1 MCLSKKTSTAVSTV
15 LGTEQ
20 TDTLETE
27 SDDNFLGTVESQGE
41 TQWMLVLK
49 VNNLDVSF
57 KIDTGA
63 KVSAINETT
72 FNKLKDI
79 QLKKPQKL
87 LYGPAMS
94 PLTVLGQFTASLIFN
109 HVTCKQKVFVVKDL
123 KHNLLGLPAIT
134 SLSLISRMSTVH
146 YNTQDIKKHFS
157 HLFQGLGSLGDEYEI
172 HLKEEAK
179 PVSLHTARNIP
190 LPLRSK
196 VQQELKRMESM
207 GVISPVT
214 EPSPWCSGMVV
225 VPKPSGQV
233 RICVDLKKLNECVQR
248 EFHPLPHVEEILR
261 EHRCLRS

>member
-1 MCLSKKTSTAVSTV
+1 MT
-15 LGTEQ
+15 
-20 TDTLETE
+20 
-27 SDDNFLGTVESQGE
+27 GTVESQGE
-41 TQWMLVLK
+41 TQWMSVLK

-63 KVSAINETT
+63 EVSAINETT

-87 LYGPAMS
+87 FYGPAMS
-94 PLTVLGQFTASLIFN
+94 PLTVLGQFTASLTFN

-123 KHNLLGLPAIT
+123 KHNLLGLPVIT

-146 YNTQDIKKHFS
+146 YNTQDIKKNFS
-157 HLFQGLGSLGDEYEI
+157 HLFQGLGSLGNEYEI

-207 GVISPVT
+207 GVTDRECYLCRDGV
-214 EPSPWCSGMVV
+214 
-225 VPKPSGQV
+225 KPGLGPGPIFFGPTFNLEKFS
-233 RICVDLKKLNECVQR
+233 LNY
-248 EFHPLPHVEEILR
+248 FLFDN
-261 EHRCLRS
+261 